1 MWSSHNYF
9 IERGYNMIKGLYTAH
24 TGMVNEMKR
33 LDVLTN
39 NLANADTTAYKK
51 EGTTSRTFAD
61 ELAIKIKDT
70 SHYGL
75 PQNLGEISLVT
86 HLGQVYTDYSTGSFE
101 VTENET
107 DFALEGDGFFAV
119 SFTDKNGNNS
129 VKLTRDG
136 NFIVDNEGY
145 LRTKDGDYV
154 LNATGALN
162 MNADPANYVR
172 VNNLQKFAVDQQGYI
187 YQNEQLVGTLGV
199 VNVENYDY
207 LEKYGENMYNLVE
220 GGVVTA
226 SEANVQQGMLE
237 SSNVNVVDEMVD
249 MIAIQ
254 RAYDAGQKV
263 IRSVDETLGKTVTLG
278 SIK

>member
-1 MWSSHNYF
+1 
-9 IERGYNMIKGLYTAH
+9 MIKGLYTAH

-70 SHYGL
+70 SNAGR
-75 PQNLGEISLVT
+75 PKTLGEISLVT

-101 VTENET
+101 VTDNET
-107 DFALEGDGFFAV
+107 DFALEGEGFFAV
-119 SFTDKNGNNS
+119 AFTDKAGNTS

-136 NFIVDNEGY
+136 NFVVDNEGY
-145 LRTKDGDYV
+145 LRTKDGDFI

-162 MNADPANYVR
+162 MDSNEANYVR
-172 VNNLQKFAVDQQGYI
+172 VNPVQPFTVDQMGYI
-187 YQNEQLVGTLGV
+187 YQNEQFVGTLGV
-199 VNVENYDY
+199 VDVENYDY
-207 LEKYGENMYNLVE
+207 LAKYGENLYNLVE
-220 GGVVTA
+220 GGVIAA
-226 SEANVQQGMLE
+226 SDARIHQGTLE
-237 SSNVNVVDEMVD
+237 SSNVNVVDEMVN

-263 IRSVDETLGKTVTLG
+263 IRSVDETLATTVNLGKVQ
-278 SIK
+278 

>member
-1 MWSSHNYF
+1 
-9 IERGYNMIKGLYTAH
+9 MIKGLYTAH

-75 PQNLGEISLVT
+75 PQTLGEISLVT

-101 VTENET
+101 VTDNET
-107 DFALEGDGFFAV
+107 DFALEGEGFFAV
-119 SFTDKNGNNS
+119 AFTDKGGNTS

-136 NFIVDNEGY
+136 NFVVDNDGY

-154 LNATGALN
+154 LNATGALS
-162 MNADPANYVR
+162 MSSDPANYVR
-172 VNNLQKFAVDQQGYI
+172 VNQLQPFAVDQQGYI

-199 VNVENYDY
+199 VDVENYDY

-220 GGVVTA
+220 GGTITA
-226 SEANVQQGMLE
+226 SEARVQQGMLE
-237 SSNVNVVDEMVD
+237 SSNVNVVDEMVN

-263 IRSVDETLGKTVTLG
+263 IRSVDETLATTVNLGKVQ
-278 SIK
+278 

>member
-1 MWSSHNYF
+1 
-9 IERGYNMIKGLYTAH
+9 MIKGLYTAH

-75 PQNLGEISLVT
+75 PQKLGEIS
-86 HLGQVYTDYSTGSFE
+86 TDYSTGSFE
-101 VTENET
+101 VTDNET
-107 DFALEGDGFFAV
+107 DFALEGEGFFAV
-119 SFTDKNGNNS
+119 SFTDKNGNTS

-136 NFIVDNEGY
+136 NFVVDNEGY
-145 LRTKDGDYV
+145 LRTKDGDFV

-162 MNADPANYVR
+162 MNPDPANYVR
-172 VNNLQKFAVDQQGYI
+172 VNPIQKFAVDEMGYI
-187 YQNEQLVGTLGV
+187 YQNDQLVGTLGV
-199 VNVENYDY
+199 VDVENYDY

-220 GGVVTA
+220 GGVIVA
-226 SEANVQQGMLE
+226 SEAKVRQGMLE
-237 SSNVNVVDEMVD
+237 SSNVNVVDEMVN

-254 RAYDAGQKV
+254 RAYEAGQKV
-263 IRSVDETLGKTVTLG
+263 ITSVDETLAKTVNIG
-278 SIK
+278 KVQ

>member
-1 MWSSHNYF
+1 
-9 IERGYNMIKGLYTAH
+9 MIKGLYTAH

-70 SHYGL
+70 SDYGL
-75 PQNLGEISLVT
+75 HKKLGEISLVT

-101 VTENET
+101 VTDNET
-107 DFALEGDGFFAV
+107 DFALEGEGFFVV

-136 NFIVDNEGY
+136 NFVVDNEGY

-162 MNADPANYVR
+162 MDGNPANYIR
-172 VNNLQKFAVDQQGYI
+172 VNPTSSLAVDEMGYI
-187 YQNEQLVGTLGV
+187 YQNDQLAGRLGV
-199 VNVENYDY
+199 VNVQDYDY
-207 LEKYGENMYNLVE
+207 LQKYGENMYNVVE

-226 SEANVQQGMLE
+226 ADSKIRQGMLE
-237 SSNVNVVDEMVD
+237 SSNVNVVDEMVN

-263 IRSVDETLGKTVTLG
+263 IRSVDETLATTVNLGKVQ
-278 SIK
+278 

>member
-1 MWSSHNYF
+1 
-9 IERGYNMIKGLYTAH
+9 MIKGLYTAH

-61 ELAIKIKDT
+61 ELAVKIKDT
-70 SHYGL
+70 SSYGL
-75 PQNLGEISLVT
+75 HQNLGEISLVT

-101 VTENET
+101 VTDNET
-107 DFALEGDGFFAV
+107 DFALEGEGFFAV
-119 SFTDKNGNNS
+119 SFTDKNGNTS

-136 NFIVDNEGY
+136 NFIVDKEGY
-145 LRTKDGDYV
+145 LRTKDGDFV

-162 MNADPANYVR
+162 MDSSEENYVR
-172 VNNLQKFAVDQQGYI
+172 LNSSASMYVDQMGYI
-187 YQNEQLVGTLGV
+187 YQNDQLVGTIGV

-220 GGVVTA
+220 GGTVTA
-226 SEANVQQGMLE
+226 SEAKVQQGMLE
-237 SSNVNVVDEMVD
+237 SSNVNVVEEMVN

-263 IRSVDETLGKTVTLG
+263 IRSVDETLATTVNLGKVQ
-278 SIK
+278 